1 MFEAKLLQ
9 GSVLKKTLD
18 AIKDLI
24 NEGTWDCSAAGISL
38 QAMDNS
44 HVSLVA
50 LNLRADGFEKFR
62 CDRNLSM
69 GMNLSSMAKILKC
82 AENNDVITMKAQDD
96 ADTVTFVFE
105 ANNQE
110 KVSEFE
116 MKLMN
121 LDSEHLGIPDTDY
134 SVVVKMPSSEF
145 QRICRDLS
153 QIGDSV
159 QITCT
164 KDGIRFAA
172 AGDLGTGNISLSQT
186 AEVDKEEEAVI
197 IDMQEAVTLTFALK
211 YLNSFTKAT
220 PLSGQV
226 SLSMSADVP
235 LVVEYKIEDMGHLRF
250 YLAPK
255 IDDSEDN

>member
-1 MFEAKLLQ
+1 MSYTERLCISLSYRTTVDESYSQSVVVSEVIEKIE
-9 GSVLKKTLD
+9 GSSSSLRRTNHSSFRVFS
-18 AIKDLI
+18 
-24 NEGTWDCSAAGISL
+24 GTWDCSAAGISL

-186 AEVDKEEEAVI
+186 AEVDKEEEAVV

-211 YLNSFTKAT
+211 
-220 PLSGQV
+220 
-226 SLSMSADVP
+226 
-235 LVVEYKIEDMGHLRF
+235 
-250 YLAPK
+250 
-255 IDDSEDN
+255 